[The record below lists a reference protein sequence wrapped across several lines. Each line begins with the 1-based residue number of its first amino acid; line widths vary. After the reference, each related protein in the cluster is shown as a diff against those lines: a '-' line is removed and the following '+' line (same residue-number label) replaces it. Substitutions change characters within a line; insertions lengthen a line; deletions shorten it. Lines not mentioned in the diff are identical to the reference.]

1 MSKKIIQEY
10 LDTSQAS
17 FLSAQ
22 ADINAQMMVQ
32 DRIGRQ
38 RLQVVMDRLSVLI
51 DMGNKARTAL
61 GKIDE

>member
-1 MSKKIIQEY
+1 MSKQIITEY
-10 LDTSQAS
+10 LDASQAS

-32 DRIGRQ
+32 DRIGRM

-51 DMGNKARTAL
+51 DMGNEARIAL
-61 GKIDE
+61 EKIND